1 MRGSERRSRAARRGR
16 LVERGG
22 ESLPRVVAPLDRLH
36 LGGIG
41 SRERRLVHLELGR
54 AHRGVAQPLAD
65 TEIRRLVV
73 LPLREA
79 VTARELAELLLE
91 CLERPARPDVG
102 GGIAAHVLEVTLP
115 LAAPHAGARAALRG
129 ARAAL
134 RGARAA
140 VRRSGARGGA
150 IRRALRAG
158 RARRQRGGNRA
169 ADE

>member
-79 VTARELAELLLE
+79 VTARQLAELLLE
-91 CLERPARPDVG
+91 CLERPSPRGALVSLGPRGV
-102 GGIAAHVLEVTLP
+102 EVTLVR
-115 LAAPHAGARAALRG
+115 APPP
-129 ARAAL
+129 
-134 RGARAA
+134 
-140 VRRSGARGGA
+140 
-150 IRRALRAG
+150 
-158 RARRQRGGNRA
+158 
-169 ADE
+169 